1 MKKFIALCLLAFNI
15 AASALAAEIP
25 YIGRV
30 QPEYRAAAEG
40 YLIEATSQQDVE
52 RRVKNYVP
60 AQSSITFE
68 TVNAKSLRRSGCAA
82 LYLPPRPKQ
91 RCQTAGSVLR
101 PRRRLF
107 VQNFARRPRTL
118 PEHCQR
124 LKRCRYYAALPPF
137 GRSALSRGT

>member
-40 YLIEATSQQDVE
+40 YLIEATSLQDVE

-68 TVNAKSLRRSGCAA
+68 TVNAKSLYGAVDVPLYIYRPAKSSDAKPTAA
-82 LYLPPRPKQ
+82 VICSEFRLT
-91 RCQTAGSVLR
+91 TA
-101 PRRRLF
+101 
-107 VQNFARRPRTL
+107 NATRTL
-118 PEHCQR
+118 PT
-124 LKRCRYYAALPPF
+124 P
-137 GRSALSRGT
+137 

>member
-40 YLIEATSQQDVE
+40 YLIEATSPQDVE

-68 TVNAKSLRRSGCAA
+68 TVNAKSLYGAA
-82 LYLPPRPKQ
+82 DVPLPCQKQ
-91 RCQTAGSVLR
+91 RSQTADSVLR

-107 VQNFARRPRTL
+107 VQNFA
-118 PEHCQR
+118 
-124 LKRCRYYAALPPF
+124 
-137 GRSALSRGT
+137 